1 MDFGTPGFSTTNRQL
16 VDACIVST
24 STKASHCVVF
34 HVWFDIHCGALLTFC
49 ETVLDSINKV
59 TGRFIMVWFMTQ
71 CGGVN
76 FHAAKICKLRFVL
89 GVVW

>member
-1 MDFGTPGFSTTNRQL
+1 MDCRTPSFSTTHRQL
-16 VDACIVST
+16 VNACLSSF
-24 STKASHCVVF
+24 STKASQVVVF
-34 HVWFDIHCGALLTFC
+34 HVWFDIHCGAVLTFC
-49 ETVLDSINKV
+49 ETVLDSINRV

-89 GVVW
+89 EVVW